1 MWYENYGISYKRTTM
16 PEYKLSQLLYFL
28 VCISLILPA
37 QPAQSAG
44 DSTGSTGS
52 ITITR
57 HVNEAAKAFAS
68 RDYGKARDEYRKAIG
83 LSPDTLEF
91 YYGLYDVCVHSGE
104 WDQVAYALQRIFE
117 LDPSKK
123 QPLRAQYGEVLYHLG
138 NYDEAIPVLKQALKE
153 ADLPQPK
160 ISLVVLPSVPEPAAE
175 KNTSETKTAPPPPVA
190 IPSEPVVPPR
200 PIMSAKEVSEFGLSF
215 LNASHSECIL
225 IAEYLG
231 YEKGTDVHYTHP
243 PTANYRII
251 KILKGPPLNRDLPL
265 RYEFTDRV
273 NDPQAPPG
281 WKFGPDKMP
290 EKGSQWIVFIK
301 NALPRDGAFDT
312 YQGSYGRQ
320 PATEENL
327 NKVYA
332 LLENSANR

>member
-1 MWYENYGISYKRTTM
+1 MTM
-16 PEYKLSQLLYFL
+16 REYNWLQFVYLLLCLFFFL
-28 VCISLILPA
+28 LV
-37 QPAQSAG
+37 QPPQAVG
-44 DSTGSTGS
+44 EDVGPTGS

-57 HVNEAAKAFAS
+57 HANEAAKAFAAH
-68 RDYGKARDEYRKAIG
+68 DYGKAKEEYRKAIG
-83 LSPDTLEF
+83 LSPDRLEF

-117 LDPSKK
+117 IDPTKK

-138 NYDEAIPVLKQALKE
+138 HYDEAIPVLKQALKE

-160 ISLVVLPSVPEPAAE
+160 ISLVVPAPLPEPE
-175 KNTSETKTAPPPPVA
+175 KNTRAATGPGQTGNVGSTVSAA
-190 IPSEPVVPPR
+190 IPDQPIIPPR
-200 PIMSAKEVSEFGLSF
+200 TIMSAKEVNTFGLSF
-215 LNASHSECIL
+215 ENAAHSECIV

-231 YEKGTDVHYTHP
+231 YDKNADVYYTHP
-243 PTANYRII
+243 PIANYSIT
-251 KILKGPPLNRDLPL
+251 KILKGPPLNRNLPV
-265 RYEFTDRV
+265 RYEFSDRV
-273 NDPQAPPG
+273 NDVQAPPG

-290 EKGSQWIVFIK
+290 KKGSSWIIFIK

-327 NKVYA
+327 NKIYS
-332 LLENSANR
+332 LMENSANR